1 MAILDQRMDLAG
13 DEVDAGRLTVPWRLY
28 SCSRAKVIEFLKLLH
43 AAYPTH
49 TAIKLIL
56 DNHSAHASN
65 APVAEGPMAALDDRP
80 RPGCI
85 ARRHAAMTPS
95 TQLHLEHT
103 RSI

>member
-65 APVAEGPMAALDDRP
+65 APWQKARWLRSTIALAP
-80 RPGCI
+80 
-85 ARRHAAMTPS
+85 AVSHAATLP
-95 TQLHLEHT
+95 
-103 RSI
+103 